1 MRPVCGSRE
10 SPVLI
15 ARLRFTFGVF
25 PLDARNAAVIS
36 SRYLAGDR
44 NLHLYSGCATLPVA
58 ESREGDDVMT
68 EVPATDQAD
77 KPLFTPA
84 PAAKSQATR
93 LRFIALG
100 LWLLAIALEL
110 VAILWLLRP
119 PFDEL
124 VANQGFPQWRWW
136 LLLGFIAVIG
146 ALAIGGSLL
155 WKKANR
161 LDPAS
166 RKQPVKFFIQ
176 NQLGAFIS
184 LLAFLPL
191 IAMIFLNKD
200 MDAKQK
206 GIAGA
211 AGIIV
216 AIAATAIGIDFKPLS
231 QEQVAVESQV
241 VTQLVGEDH
250 VWWSG
255 GGRVV
260 HLCEGA
266 SDIQNTTTP
275 VASGPIADALAAGK
289 EGITLR
295 LASELAQCGLAVPDN
310 LPEIEQWVRT
320 ARGV

>member
-1 MRPVCGSRE
+1 MAKASK
-10 SPVLI
+10 I
-15 ARLRFTFGVF
+15 
-25 PLDARNAAVIS
+25 
-36 SRYLAGDR
+36 DR
-44 NLHLYSGCATLPVA
+44 
-58 ESREGDDVMT
+58 
-68 EVPATDQAD
+68 AD
-77 KPLFTPA
+77 KPSFTPA
-84 PAAKSQATR
+84 PAAKAQATR
-93 LRFIALG
+93 SRFIALG
-100 LWLLAIALEL
+100 LWLVAIALEV
-110 VAILWLLRP
+110 VAIVWLLRP

-136 LLLGFIAVIG
+136 TLIGFIVVIG
-146 ALAIGGSLL
+146 ILAIGGSLL
-155 WKKANR
+155 WKKANH

-166 RKQPVKFFIQ
+166 RKEPVKFFIQ
-176 NQLGAFIS
+176 NQLGAFIA

-200 MDAKQK
+200 MDSKQK

-216 AIAATAIGIDFKPLS
+216 AIAATALGIDFQPLS

-250 VWWSG
+250 VWWSS

-266 SDIQNTTTP
+266 SDLRNATTQIS
-275 VASGPIADALAAGK
+275 SGPIADALAAGK
-289 EGITLR
+289 EGITLQ
-295 LASELAQCGLAVPDN
+295 LATELNQCGLPTPDN
-310 LPEIEQWVRT
+310 LPEIVQWVRT